1 MVANNAWRVIRLFV
15 DLRWNVAKLV
25 EWHVRSIRQIEA
37 HIKEV
42 YEANK
47 QIVNFLE
54 STTLLRHYAMIT
66 NAGARLKKFI
76 IHTLQLFP
84 KSKEST
90 IAEPQAN
97 IIERKSEIG
106 YYIHAAS
113 TKTRPFRSINI
124 VRASYIPSPKQQ
136 TRYQRLMP
144 KKQSDKESR

>member
-1 MVANNAWRVIRLFV
+1 M
-15 DLRWNVAKLV
+15 
-25 EWHVRSIRQIEA
+25 RSISQIEG

-47 QIVNFLE
+47 QIVDFLE

-97 IIERKSEIG
+97 IRERKSEIG
-106 YYIHAAS
+106 YYIQAAS
-113 TKTRPFRSINI
+113 TKTALFQINKYCEGI
-124 VRASYIPSPKQQ
+124 LYTVTIATNSLPK
-136 TRYQRLMP
+136 T
-144 KKQSDKESR
+144 DA